1 MLTIQLSEIV
11 FFTFKTT
18 HNKIMLIMNNFDEK
32 EQSKTLFYEKHEIS
46 DKKANLK
53 VINTKRKLSKSLIS
67 LLTSKSITEIDVSEL
82 CEKAGINR
90 TTFYKHYASLYHL
103 LDELIVQFFKRI
115 ETLFLS
121 LSSGENTTSKVAYL
135 LKYLKQNREFVT
147 IIMNNNSFSSIS
159 ERLIQ
164 LNFICNL
171 INSNIQYRKNDYVSE
186 DYYVDFIISGWIAA
200 IRRWVNENCDLDVN
214 TLARLLTSI
223 Y

>member
-1 MLTIQLSEIV
+1 
-11 FFTFKTT
+11 
-18 HNKIMLIMNNFDEK
+18 MNNFDEK
-32 EQSKTLFYEKHEIS
+32 EQSKSLFYEKHEIG

>member
-1 MLTIQLSEIV
+1 
-11 FFTFKTT
+11 
-18 HNKIMLIMNNFDEK
+18 MNNFDEK
-32 EQSKTLFYEKHEIS
+32 EQSKTLFYEKHEIG

-82 CEKAGINR
+82 CAKAGINR

-121 LSSGENTTSKVAYL
+121 LSSGENTTSKVVYL

-171 INSNIQYRKNDYVSE
+171 INSNIQYRKNAYVSE

-200 IRRWVNENCDLDVN
+200 IRRWVNENCNLDVN

>member
-1 MLTIQLSEIV
+1 
-11 FFTFKTT
+11 
-18 HNKIMLIMNNFDEK
+18 MNNFDEK
-32 EQSKTLFYEKHEIS
+32 EQSKTLFYEKHEIG

-53 VINTKRKLSKSLIS
+53 VINTKRKLSKSLIG
-67 LLTSKSITEIDVSEL
+67 LLTLKSITEIDVSEL

-121 LSSGENTTSKVAYL
+121 LSSGENATSKVAYL

-164 LNFICNL
+164 LNFVCNL

-200 IRRWVNENCDLDVN
+200 IRRWVNENCNLDVN

>member
-1 MLTIQLSEIV
+1 
-11 FFTFKTT
+11 
-18 HNKIMLIMNNFDEK
+18 MLIMNNFDEK
-32 EQSKTLFYEKHEIS
+32 EQSKSLFYEKHEIG

>member
-1 MLTIQLSEIV
+1 
-11 FFTFKTT
+11 
-18 HNKIMLIMNNFDEK
+18 MLIMNSFDEK
-32 EQSKTLFYEKHEIS
+32 EQSKTLFYEKHEIG

-164 LNFICNL
+164 LNFICDL
-171 INSNIQYRKNDYVSE
+171 INSNIQYRKNAYVSE

>member
-1 MLTIQLSEIV
+1 
-11 FFTFKTT
+11 
-18 HNKIMLIMNNFDEK
+18 MLIMNNFDEK
-32 EQSKTLFYEKHEIS
+32 EQSKTLFYEKHEIG

-90 TTFYKHYASLYHL
+90 TTFYKHYTSLYHL

-200 IRRWVNENCDLDVN
+200 IRRWVNENCNLDVN

>member
-1 MLTIQLSEIV
+1 
-11 FFTFKTT
+11 
-18 HNKIMLIMNNFDEK
+18 MNNFDEK
-32 EQSKTLFYEKHEIS
+32 ERSKTLFYEKHEIS
-46 DKKANLK
+46 DKKVNLK

>member
-1 MLTIQLSEIV
+1 
-11 FFTFKTT
+11 
-18 HNKIMLIMNNFDEK
+18 MNNFDEK
-32 EQSKTLFYEKHEIS
+32 EQSKTLFYEKHEIG

-67 LLTSKSITEIDVSEL
+67 LLTTKSITEIDVSEL
-82 CEKAGINR
+82 CAKAGINR

-103 LDELIVQFFKRI
+103 LDELIVQFFKRL

-171 INSNIQYRKNDYVSE
+171 INSNIQYRKNAYVSE

>member
-1 MLTIQLSEIV
+1 
-11 FFTFKTT
+11 
-18 HNKIMLIMNNFDEK
+18 MLIMNNFDEK
-32 EQSKTLFYEKHEIS
+32 EQSKSLFYEKHEIG

-121 LSSGENTTSKVAYL
+121 FSSGENTTSKVAYL

-200 IRRWVNENCDLDVN
+200 IRRRVNENCDLDVN

>member
-1 MLTIQLSEIV
+1 M
-11 FFTFKTT
+11 
-18 HNKIMLIMNNFDEK
+18 HNFDEK
-32 EQSKTLFYEKHEIS
+32 EQSKTLFYEKHEIG
-46 DKKANLK
+46 DKKTNLK

-90 TTFYKHYASLYHL
+90 TTFYKHYTSLYHL
-103 LDELIVQFFKRI
+103 LDELIVQFFKKI

-121 LSSGENTTSKVAYL
+121 LSSGENTASKVAYL

-171 INSNIQYRKNDYVSE
+171 INSNIQYRKNAYVSE

>member
-1 MLTIQLSEIV
+1 
-11 FFTFKTT
+11 
-18 HNKIMLIMNNFDEK
+18 MNNFDEK

-159 ERLIQ
+159 ERLIE

-171 INSNIQYRKNDYVSE
+171 INSNFQYRKNAYVSE
-186 DYYVDFIISGWIAA
+186 DYYIDFIISGWIAA
-200 IRRWVNENCDLDVN
+200 IRRWVNENCDLDEN

>member
-1 MLTIQLSEIV
+1 
-11 FFTFKTT
+11 
-18 HNKIMLIMNNFDEK
+18 MNNFDEK
-32 EQSKTLFYEKHEIS
+32 EQSKTLFYEKHEIG

-82 CEKAGINR
+82 CKKAGINR

-121 LSSGENTTSKVAYL
+121 LSSGENTASKVAYL

-164 LNFICNL
+164 LNFVCNL
-171 INSNIQYRKNDYVSE
+171 INSNIQYRKNAYVSE
-186 DYYVDFIISGWIAA
+186 NYYIDFIISGWIAA

>member
-1 MLTIQLSEIV
+1 
-11 FFTFKTT
+11 
-18 HNKIMLIMNNFDEK
+18 MNNFDEK
-32 EQSKTLFYEKHEIS
+32 EQSKTLFYEKHEIG

-53 VINTKRKLSKSLIS
+53 VINTKRKLSRSLIS

-171 INSNIQYRKNDYVSE
+171 INSNIQYRKNAYVSE

>member
-1 MLTIQLSEIV
+1 
-11 FFTFKTT
+11 
-18 HNKIMLIMNNFDEK
+18 MNNFDEK

-46 DKKANLK
+46 DKKVNLK

-82 CEKAGINR
+82 CKKAGINR

-200 IRRWVNENCDLDVN
+200 IRRWVNENCNLDVN

>member
-1 MLTIQLSEIV
+1 
-11 FFTFKTT
+11 
-18 HNKIMLIMNNFDEK
+18 MNNFDEK
-32 EQSKTLFYEKHEIS
+32 EQSKTLFYEKHEIG
-46 DKKANLK
+46 DKKTNLK

-82 CEKAGINR
+82 CQKAGINR

-147 IIMNNNSFSSIS
+147 IIMNNNSFSTIS

>member
-1 MLTIQLSEIV
+1 
-11 FFTFKTT
+11 
-18 HNKIMLIMNNFDEK
+18 MLIMNNFDEK
-32 EQSKTLFYEKHEIS
+32 EQSKTLFYEKHEIG

-115 ETLFLS
+115 EALFLS
-121 LSSGENTTSKVAYL
+121 LSSGENTTSKVVYL

-171 INSNIQYRKNDYVSE
+171 INSNIQYRKNAYVSE

>member
-1 MLTIQLSEIV
+1 
-11 FFTFKTT
+11 
-18 HNKIMLIMNNFDEK
+18 MNNFDEK
-32 EQSKTLFYEKHEIS
+32 EQAKPLFYEKHEIG

-53 VINTKRKLSKSLIS
+53 VINTKRKLSRSLIS

-171 INSNIQYRKNDYVSE
+171 INSNIQYRKNAYVSE

-200 IRRWVNENCDLDVN
+200 IRRWVNENCNLDVN

>member
-1 MLTIQLSEIV
+1 
-11 FFTFKTT
+11 
-18 HNKIMLIMNNFDEK
+18 MNNFDEK
-32 EQSKTLFYEKHEIS
+32 EQSKTLFYEKHEIG

-67 LLTSKSITEIDVSEL
+67 LLTSKPITEIDVSEL

>member
-1 MLTIQLSEIV
+1 
-11 FFTFKTT
+11 
-18 HNKIMLIMNNFDEK
+18 MLIMNNFDEK
-32 EQSKTLFYEKHEIS
+32 EQSKPLFYEKHEIG

-53 VINTKRKLSKSLIS
+53 VINTKRKLSRSLIS

-121 LSSGENTTSKVAYL
+121 VSSGENATSKVAYL
-135 LKYLKQNREFVT
+135 LKYLKQNREFVK

-171 INSNIQYRKNDYVSE
+171 INSNIQYRKNAYVSE
-186 DYYVDFIISGWIAA
+186 DYYVDFIISGWIAT

>member
-1 MLTIQLSEIV
+1 
-11 FFTFKTT
+11 
-18 HNKIMLIMNNFDEK
+18 MNNFDEK
-32 EQSKTLFYEKHEIS
+32 EQSKTLFYEKHEIG

-147 IIMNNNSFSSIS
+147 IILNNNSFSSIS

>member
-1 MLTIQLSEIV
+1 
-11 FFTFKTT
+11 
-18 HNKIMLIMNNFDEK
+18 MNNFDEK

-200 IRRWVNENCDLDVN
+200 IRRWVNENCNLDVN

>member
-1 MLTIQLSEIV
+1 
-11 FFTFKTT
+11 
-18 HNKIMLIMNNFDEK
+18 MNNFDEK
-32 EQSKTLFYEKHEIS
+32 EQSKTLFYEKHEIG

-171 INSNIQYRKNDYVSE
+171 INSNIQYRKNAYVSE

-200 IRRWVNENCDLDVN
+200 IRRWVNENCVLDVN

>member
-1 MLTIQLSEIV
+1 
-11 FFTFKTT
+11 
-18 HNKIMLIMNNFDEK
+18 MLIMNNFDEK
-32 EQSKTLFYEKHEIS
+32 ERSKTLFYEKHEIS
-46 DKKANLK
+46 DKKVNLK

-186 DYYVDFIISGWIAA
+186 DYYIDFIISGWIAA

>member
-1 MLTIQLSEIV
+1 
-11 FFTFKTT
+11 
-18 HNKIMLIMNNFDEK
+18 MNNFDEK
-32 EQSKTLFYEKHEIS
+32 EQSKPLFYEKHEIG

-53 VINTKRKLSKSLIS
+53 VINTKRKLSRSLIS

-82 CEKAGINR
+82 CKKAGINR

>member
-1 MLTIQLSEIV
+1 
-11 FFTFKTT
+11 
-18 HNKIMLIMNNFDEK
+18 MNNFDEK
-32 EQSKTLFYEKHEIS
+32 EQSKTLFYEKHEIG

-171 INSNIQYRKNDYVSE
+171 INSNIQYRKNAYVSE

-200 IRRWVNENCDLDVN
+200 IRRWVNENCNLDVN

>member
-1 MLTIQLSEIV
+1 
-11 FFTFKTT
+11 
-18 HNKIMLIMNNFDEK
+18 MNNFDEK
-32 EQSKTLFYEKHEIS
+32 ERSKTLFYEKHEIS
-46 DKKANLK
+46 DKKVNLK
-53 VINTKRKLSKSLIS
+53 VLNTKRKLSKSLIS

>member
-1 MLTIQLSEIV
+1 
-11 FFTFKTT
+11 
-18 HNKIMLIMNNFDEK
+18 MLIMNNFVKK
-32 EQSKTLFYEKHEIS
+32 EESKTLFYEKHEIG
-46 DKKANLK
+46 DKKTNLK

-147 IIMNNNSFSSIS
+147 IILNNNSFSSIS
-159 ERLIQ
+159 ERFIQ
-164 LNFICNL
+164 LNFMCIL
-171 INSNIQYRKNDYVSE
+171 INSNIQYRKNAYVSE

>member
-1 MLTIQLSEIV
+1 
-11 FFTFKTT
+11 
-18 HNKIMLIMNNFDEK
+18 MNNFDEK

-46 DKKANLK
+46 DKKVNLK

-82 CEKAGINR
+82 CKKAGINR

>member
-1 MLTIQLSEIV
+1 
-11 FFTFKTT
+11 
-18 HNKIMLIMNNFDEK
+18 MNNFDEK
-32 EQSKTLFYEKHEIS
+32 EQSKSLFYEKHEIG

-147 IIMNNNSFSSIS
+147 IIMNNNSFSTIS

-164 LNFICNL
+164 LNFVCNL
-171 INSNIQYRKNDYVSE
+171 INSNIQYRKNAYVSE

>member
-1 MLTIQLSEIV
+1 
-11 FFTFKTT
+11 
-18 HNKIMLIMNNFDEK
+18 MNNFDEK

-171 INSNIQYRKNDYVSE
+171 INSNFQYRKNAYVSE

>member
-1 MLTIQLSEIV
+1 
-11 FFTFKTT
+11 
-18 HNKIMLIMNNFDEK
+18 MNSFDEK
-32 EQSKTLFYEKHEIS
+32 EQSKTLFYEKHEIG

-90 TTFYKHYASLYHL
+90 TTFYKHYTSLYHL

-171 INSNIQYRKNDYVSE
+171 INSNIQYRKNAYVSE

>member
-1 MLTIQLSEIV
+1 
-11 FFTFKTT
+11 
-18 HNKIMLIMNNFDEK
+18 MNNFDEK
-32 EQSKTLFYEKHEIS
+32 EQSKTLFYEKHEIG

-53 VINTKRKLSKSLIS
+53 VINTKRKLSKSLII

-121 LSSGENTTSKVAYL
+121 LSSGENTTSKVVYL

-171 INSNIQYRKNDYVSE
+171 INSNIQYRKNAYVSE

>member
-1 MLTIQLSEIV
+1 
-11 FFTFKTT
+11 
-18 HNKIMLIMNNFDEK
+18 MNNFDEK
-32 EQSKTLFYEKHEIS
+32 EQSKPLFYEKHEIG

-53 VINTKRKLSKSLIS
+53 VINTKRKLSRSLIS

-121 LSSGENTTSKVAYL
+121 VSSGENTTSKVAYL
-135 LKYLKQNREFVT
+135 LKYLKQNREFVK

-171 INSNIQYRKNDYVSE
+171 INSNIQYRKNAYVSE
-186 DYYVDFIISGWIAA
+186 DYYVDFIISGWIAT

>member
-1 MLTIQLSEIV
+1 
-11 FFTFKTT
+11 
-18 HNKIMLIMNNFDEK
+18 MNNFDEK

-82 CEKAGINR
+82 CKKAGINR

-171 INSNIQYRKNDYVSE
+171 INSNIQYRKNAYVSE

>member
-1 MLTIQLSEIV
+1 
-11 FFTFKTT
+11 
-18 HNKIMLIMNNFDEK
+18 MNNFDEK
-32 EQSKTLFYEKHEIS
+32 ERSKTLFYEKHEIS
-46 DKKANLK
+46 DKKVNLK

-200 IRRWVNENCDLDVN
+200 IRRWVNENCVLDVN

>member
-1 MLTIQLSEIV
+1 
-11 FFTFKTT
+11 
-18 HNKIMLIMNNFDEK
+18 MNNFDEK
-32 EQSKTLFYEKHEIS
+32 EQSKTLFYEKHEIG

-67 LLTSKSITEIDVSEL
+67 LLNSKSITEIDVSEL

-171 INSNIQYRKNDYVSE
+171 INSNIQYRKNAYVSE
-186 DYYVDFIISGWIAA
+186 DYYIDFIISGWIAA

>member
-1 MLTIQLSEIV
+1 
-11 FFTFKTT
+11 
-18 HNKIMLIMNNFDEK
+18 MNNFDEK
-32 EQSKTLFYEKHEIS
+32 QQSKTLFYEKHEIG

-200 IRRWVNENCDLDVN
+200 IRRWVNENCNLDVN

>member
-1 MLTIQLSEIV
+1 
-11 FFTFKTT
+11 
-18 HNKIMLIMNNFDEK
+18 MLIMNNFDEK
-32 EQSKTLFYEKHEIS
+32 EQSKHLFYEKHEIG
-46 DKKANLK
+46 DKKVNLK
-53 VINTKRKLSKSLIS
+53 VINTKRKLSRSLIS

-171 INSNIQYRKNDYVSE
+171 INSNIQYRKNAYVSE

>member
-1 MLTIQLSEIV
+1 
-11 FFTFKTT
+11 
-18 HNKIMLIMNNFDEK
+18 MNNFDEK
-32 EQSKTLFYEKHEIS
+32 EQSKTLFYEKHEIG

-82 CEKAGINR
+82 CKKAGINR